1 MATETVTLRLPAS
14 ASPARIRAEEDSP
27 GSFAEPV
34 DYNGAT
40 VSVVVPSY
48 NHAPFIGRC
57 LHSIIRQSYSPLELI
72 VIDDG
77 STDGSLKQIEDV
89 LKDCPF
95 ESELIVRAHRGLG
108 ATINEGLRRS
118 RGRYFAY
125 LGSDDVWLNGF
136 LEARVSLLQKH
147 PAAVLA
153 YGHAFTIN
161 EEDQILECS
170 GDWAHYSDG
179 HVRKMILHRIVPF
192 SPSVLYRRAVVERH
206 RWNEEAGLEDYDL
219 YLRLSNEGEFAFD
232 DRVLCAWRFHGNNQ
246 SLNLDFMLNECLKA
260 QRRAVSALHIGRE
273 ELERAHSELKWRY
286 ARDFIKA
293 GQKRKALGLICQN
306 LRGAPSYASIA
317 RTMLGLA
324 IPQRIIDWRKNTIQR
339 RAFKRYGTIQI

>member
-1 MATETVTLRLPAS
+1 MAIETVTLRLPAS
-14 ASPARIRAEEDSP
+14 ASPARVRAEGDSP
-27 GSFAEPV
+27 RSFAEPV

-48 NHAPFIGRC
+48 NHASFIGRC
-57 LHSIIRQSYSPLELI
+57 LHSIIKQSYS
-72 VIDDG
+72 
-77 STDGSLKQIEDV
+77 
-89 LKDCPF
+89 PF
-95 ESELIVRAHRGLG
+95 ESELLVGAHRGLG
-108 ATINEGLRRS
+108 ATINEGLKRS
-118 RGRYFAY
+118 RGKYFAY

-136 LEARVSLLQKH
+136 LEARVSLLQRH

-161 EEDQILECS
+161 EEDQIVDS
-170 GDWAHYSDG
+170 TGDWAHYSDG
-179 HVRKMILHRIVPF
+179 HARKMILHRIVPY
-192 SPSVLYRRAVVERH
+192 SPSVLYRREVVERH

-232 DRVLCAWRFHGNNQ
+232 DRVLCAWRLHGNNQ
-246 SLNLDFMLNECLKA
+246 SHNLDFMLNECLRA
-260 QRRAVSALHIGRE
+260 QRRAASELHIGRE

-286 ARDFIKA
+286 ARDFILA

-306 LRGAPSYASIA
+306 FRGAPSYTSIG
-317 RTMLGLA
+317 RMMLGLA
-324 IPQRIIDWRKNTIQR
+324 IPQRIVDWRKNMFQR

>member
-1 MATETVTLRLPAS
+1 MAIETVTLRLPAS
-14 ASPARIRAEEDSP
+14 ASPARVRAEDDSP
-27 GSFAEPV
+27 RSFAGPV
-34 DYNGAT
+34 DYHGAT

-57 LHSIIRQSYSPLELI
+57 LHSIIKQSYSPLELI

-77 STDGSLKQIEDV
+77 STDGSLKKIEDV

-95 ESELIVRAHRGLG
+95 ESELLVGAHRGLG
-108 ATINEGLRRS
+108 ATINEGLKRS
-118 RGRYFAY
+118 RGKYFAY

-136 LEARVSLLQKH
+136 LEARVSLLQRH

-161 EEDQILECS
+161 EEDQIVDNTA
-170 GDWAHYSDG
+170 DWAHYSDG
-179 HVRKMILHRIVPF
+179 HARKMILHRIVPY

-232 DRVLCAWRFHGNNQ
+232 DRALCAWRLHGNNQ
-246 SLNLDFMLNECLKA
+246 SHNLDFMLNECLRA
-260 QRRAVSALHIGRE
+260 QRRAASELHISRE

-286 ARDFIKA
+286 ARDFILA

-306 LRGAPSYASIA
+306 FRGAPSYASIA
-317 RTMLGLA
+317 RMMLGLA
-324 IPQRIIDWRKNTIQR
+324 IPQLIVDWRKNMIQR